1 MLQKKPS
8 GLRKLILPI
17 AIAGLLV
24 LTVLALVVVGK
35 PATQTPDAAK
45 PDSKDPVPAQDVTA
59 LLPKLVVGAEGS
71 MTGYSRDKFP
81 HWDVNRPV
89 HGFGDQFAQ
98 YSRCTTRVV
107 MLLRDAVG
115 SVRLDPKTCEFTV
128 GTGGGWRD
136 QYGVADR
143 KTGELKPYK
152 WVTDPSGMDAD
163 HIVPLAEAWRSGAA
177 ALDDET
183 RRRIANDAINLVVS
197 DPTANR
203 SKGDQDPANY
213 LPPGNFRC
221 AYISRYVQ
229 VKVKYALTVDSA
241 EQAALRTAVGDCA
254 RRGGFK

>member
-8 GLRKLILPI
+8 RLRKLILPT

-24 LTVLALVVVGK
+24 LTVLALVVVSK
-35 PATQTPDAAK
+35 PATKTPDAAG
-45 PDSKDPVPAQDVTA
+45 PDPKDPVPAQDVTA
-59 LLPKLVVGAEGS
+59 LLPKLVVAKEAS

-115 SVRLDPKTCEFTV
+115 SVRLDPKTCEFTI

-183 RRRIANDAINLVVS
+183 RRRIANDALNLVVS

-221 AYISRYVQ
+221 AYVSRYVQ
-229 VKVKYALTVDSA
+229 VKVKYALTVDTA